1 MAPCRE
7 LPEQTPPEDSRRTR
21 DEDAHPV
28 GMSLKRLNIAGFIVM
43 DESEGGAGTMV
54 DFELTDEQRL
64 MQKTA
69 HEFAEREMRPVAL
82 EYDKKGTVPWDVIK
96 KAHALGLDT
105 AFIPEAYGGGGI
117 DSTLT
122 HVIVTEE
129 LNWGCAGM
137 ATGLIGAGLA
147 YLPIIHMGTEDQK
160 KRFLTRF
167 TGPEA
172 RLGALCLTEP
182 DAGSDVANIST
193 SARKEG
199 THWVLNG
206 VKRFITNGGIADI
219 HVVFATVDKSLGYF
233 GIRGFVVEN
242 GTPGLKGG
250 KVEDKMGVRASH
262 TAEVILDDCR
272 IPAGN
277 MLGADEKTAFYGAM
291 KTLESSRPLVAAGA
305 VGIARAAYEYAL
317 DYARKRK
324 AFGSP
329 IAKKQGIAFMLAD
342 MKTKV
347 DAARLLTWRAASML
361 DRGMPMNKEASMA
374 KLFAADIAMEVTTD
388 AVQILGGAGYMK
400 DEPVEK
406 WMRDAKIFQ
415 IWEGTSQIQRVVISR
430 EEIGEL

>member
-1 MAPCRE
+1 
-7 LPEQTPPEDSRRTR
+7 
-21 DEDAHPV
+21 
-28 GMSLKRLNIAGFIVM
+28 MSIERLNIAGLIVPW
-43 DESEGGAGTMV
+43 SGGAETMV
-54 DFELTDEQRL
+54 EFDLTDEQRL
-64 MQKTA
+64 LQKTA
-69 HEFAEREMRPVAL
+69 HEFAEREMRPVSL
-82 EYDKKGTVPWDVIK
+82 EYDKKGTVPWDIIQ
-96 KAHALGLDT
+96 KAHAIGLDT

-117 DSTLT
+117 DSALT
-122 HVIVTEE
+122 HVIVNEE

-147 YLPIIHMGTEDQK
+147 YLPIIHMGTEEQK

-167 TGPEA
+167 TGKEA

-193 SARKEG
+193 TAKKDGDE
-199 THWVLNG
+199 WVLNG

-219 HVVFATVDKSLGYF
+219 HVVFATLDKSRAHF
-233 GIRGFVVEN
+233 GIRAFVVEH
-242 GTPGLKGG
+242 GTAGLKAG

-272 IPAGN
+272 IPEDN
-277 MLGADEKTAFYGAM
+277 LLGSDEGTAFYGAM
-291 KTLESSRPLVAAGA
+291 KTLESSRPLVASGA

-317 DYARKRK
+317 DYSRKRK
-324 AFGSP
+324 AFGTP
-329 IAKKQGIAFMLAD
+329 IAKKQAIAFMLAD
-342 MKTKV
+342 MKTKI
-347 DAARLLTWRAASML
+347 DAARLLTWRAAWML
-361 DRGMPMNKEASMA
+361 DHGEPMNKEASIA
-374 KLFAADIAMEVTTD
+374 KLFAADMAMEVTTD

-415 IWEGTSQIQRVVISR
+415 IWEGTSQIQRLVISR

>member
-1 MAPCRE
+1 MGRFKVA
-7 LPEQTPPEDSRRTR
+7 RT
-21 DEDAHPV
+21 V
-28 GMSLKRLNIAGFIVM
+28 
-43 DESEGGAGTMV
+43 V

-69 HEFAEREMRPVAL
+69 HEFAEREMRPVSL
-82 EYDKKGTVPWDVIK
+82 EYDKKGVVPWDIIK
-96 KAHALGLDT
+96 KAHGLGLDT

-117 DSTLT
+117 DSVLT

-147 YLPIIHMGTEDQK
+147 FLPIIHMGTEEQK
-160 KRFLTRF
+160 KRLLTRF

-182 DAGSDVANIST
+182 DAGSDVANLST
-193 SARKEG
+193 TATKDG
-199 THWVLNG
+199 KGWTLNG

-219 HVVFATVDKSLGYF
+219 HVVFATVDRSLGYF
-233 GIRGFVVEN
+233 GIRAFAVEHD
-242 GTPGLKGG
+242 TPGLKAG

-262 TAEVILDDCR
+262 TAEVILDNCR
-272 IPAGN
+272 IPTHN
-277 MLGADEKTAFYGAM
+277 MLGSDEKSAFYGAM

-329 IAKKQGIAFMLAD
+329 IAKKQAIAFMLAD
-342 MKTKV
+342 MKTKIE
-347 DAARLLTWRAASML
+347 AARLLTWRAAWMH

-374 KLFAADIAMEVTTD
+374 KLSAADMAMEVTTD

-415 IWEGTSQIQRVVISR
+415 IWEGTSQIQRIVISR